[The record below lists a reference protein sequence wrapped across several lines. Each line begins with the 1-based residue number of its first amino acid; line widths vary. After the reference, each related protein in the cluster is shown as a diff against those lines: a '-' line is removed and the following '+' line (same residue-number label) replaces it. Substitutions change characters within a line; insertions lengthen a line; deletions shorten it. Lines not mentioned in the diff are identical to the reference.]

1 MKLAVALSE
10 RSDLQRRI
18 AELGVRLENNAR
30 VQEGEKPAEEPK
42 ALIDEMDGCLDELR
56 DLVARINLTNSKT
69 VSDGESITEMLARR
83 DALSTRVKIMRSFL
97 DKASHLTDRYSRSE
111 IKVVS
116 TIDVA
121 EMRKTVD
128 TDAKALRMLDEK
140 LQELNWT
147 TELL

>member
-1 MKLAVALSE
+1 
-10 RSDLQRRI
+10 
-18 AELGVRLENNAR
+18 
-30 VQEGEKPAEEPK
+30 
-42 ALIDEMDGCLDELR
+42 MDGCLDELR

-83 DALSTRVKIMRSFL
+83 DALSTHVKIMRSFL
-97 DKASHLTDRYSRSE
+97 DKANHLTDRYSRSE

>member
-1 MKLAVALSE
+1 MKLAVALSG

-30 VQEGEKPAEEPK
+30 VQEGEKPAEDPK
-42 ALIDEMDGCLDELR
+42 ALIDEMDNCLDELR

-69 VSDGESITEMLARR
+69 VSGNESITEMLAHR

-116 TIDVA
+116 TVDVA

-128 TDAKALRMLDEK
+128 ADAKALRMLDEK

>member
-30 VQEGEKPAEEPK
+30 VQEGEKPAEDPK
-42 ALIDEMDGCLDELR
+42 ALIDEMDNCLDELQG
-56 DLVARINLTNSKT
+56 LVARINLTNSKT
-69 VSDGESITEMLARR
+69 VSAGESITEMLSHR
-83 DALSTRVKIMRSFL
+83 DALGTRVRIMRAFL

-116 TIDVA
+116 TVDVA
-121 EMRKTVD
+121 EMRKAVD
-128 TDAKALRMLDEK
+128 ADARALRELDEK

>member
-1 MKLAVALSE
+1 MKLTVALAE

-18 AELGVRLENNAR
+18 AGLGVRLENNAR
-30 VQEGEKPAEEPK
+30 VQEGEKPAEDPK
-42 ALIDEMDGCLDELR
+42 SLIDEMDGCLKELR
-56 DLVARINLTNSKT
+56 NLVARINLTNSKAA
-69 VSDGESITEMLARR
+69 SDGESITEMLARR
-83 DALSTRVKIMRSFL
+83 DALNMRVKIMRTFL

-116 TIDVA
+116 TVDVA

-128 TDAKALRMLDEK
+128 ADAKALRMLDEK

>member
-30 VQEGEKPAEEPK
+30 VQEGEKPAEDPK
-42 ALIDEMDGCLDELR
+42 LLIEEMDSCLDELR

-83 DALSTRVKIMRSFL
+83 DALSTRVKVMRSFL
-97 DKASHLTDRYSRSE
+97 EKASHLTDRYSRSE

-116 TIDVA
+116 TVDVA

>member
-30 VQEGEKPAEEPK
+30 VQEGEKPAEDPK

>member
-30 VQEGEKPAEEPK
+30 VQEGEKPAEDPK
-42 ALIDEMDGCLDELR
+42 ALIDEMDSCLDELQ
-56 DLVARINLTNSKT
+56 DLVARINLANSNT

-83 DALSTRVKIMRSFL
+83 DSLGSRVKIMRSFL

-116 TIDVA
+116 TVDVA
-121 EMRKTVD
+121 EMRKAVD
-128 TDAKALRMLDEK
+128 ADARTLRMLDER

>member
-30 VQEGEKPAEEPK
+30 VQEGEKPAEDPK
-42 ALIDEMDGCLDELR
+42 ALIDEMDSCLDELQ
-56 DLVARINLTNSKT
+56 DLVARINLTNSNT

-83 DALSTRVKIMRSFL
+83 DSLGSRVKIMRSFL

-116 TIDVA
+116 TVDVA
-121 EMRKTVD
+121 EMRKAVD
-128 TDAKALRMLDEK
+128 ADARTLRMLDER

>member
-30 VQEGEKPAEEPK
+30 VQEGEKPAEDPK

-97 DKASHLTDRYSRSE
+97 DKASHLADRYSRSE

-147 TELL
+147 TELF

>member
-30 VQEGEKPAEEPK
+30 VQEGENPAEDPK
-42 ALIDEMDGCLDELR
+42 ALIEEMDGCLDELR

-83 DALSTRVKIMRSFL
+83 DSLGSRVKIMRSFL

-116 TIDVA
+116 TVDVT
-121 EMRKTVD
+121 EMRKAVD
-128 TDAKALRMLDEK
+128 VDARTLRMLDER